1 MSNENKEKIDFNKR
15 ELTVETALYVMAI
28 GAVLADG
35 VVEDDELGVV
45 CDIADMFGH
54 ESHFDDA
61 ISYHEHFKDIVFKP
75 LPLLMFG
82 PSEVV
87 DLIGASKINGNKKR
101 MESLIQQDAEK
112 KIYFVNT
119 EKREEESEGSEGT
132 ATYVRNQQVM
142 PLKT

>member
-61 ISYHEHFKDIVFKP
+61 ISYHEHFKD
-75 LPLLMFG
+75 
-82 PSEVV
+82 SEKAMKGAVS
-87 DLIGASKINGNKKR
+87 LIKKSSEAAKIGAVAFMSYVLVQDGVNQS
-101 MESLIQQDAEK
+101 ESDF
-112 KIYFVNT
+112 YDMVVT
-119 EKREEESEGSEGT
+119 ELL
-132 ATYVRNQQVM
+132 A
-142 PLKT
+142 